1 MKHRKSS
8 IFATRTYRAKKT
20 VNSFLVKLLLAGS
33 NLLLILFTPSLILA
47 EEQNSKIDLLLERAE
62 RAISLGHY
70 QRAISYW
77 QQIIQSEELESES
90 LALIHNNIA
99 SVYWHRGTP
108 GKAVKQWQESLEIY
122 RQQQHPSPRQ
132 LAATLTDQA
141 RAYNDLGQ
149 PRFSIPLL
157 REAISITDAQNF
169 PELAVIAYLALG
181 NARTIQADYTR
192 AIDAYQKSLKSIIPL
207 HRDLAVVV
215 WNNLSQAH
223 RQQATVIKHKALAT
237 EEEGET
243 VAASRLWQAFERE
256 RNLAFQAAQTA
267 VEIGGSSQTLAQ
279 AEALIQKA
287 RLFNDDSAARAEA
300 ILSTLPDSYRLVY
313 AAIALGRLTNSDSS
327 LLKAVEVARRIKNP
341 RVMSFASGALGHYYE
356 QQQQDK
362 LALSWTKIA
371 LVAAQQA
378 QAPDSLYQ
386 WDWQAARIYNATG
399 KTEAAIEAYQR
410 AIASLQSIR
419 RDLAQTKG
427 DPLLAFQNDLEPI
440 YRGLIQLLLSSND
453 SQHNL
458 KQALQ
463 TKDLL
468 LLNELENFFADDCF
482 ELETY
487 TEADRL
493 AYLKQT
499 NTAVVNTIID
509 DDKTYIIWLF
519 PNGQFKKYALD
530 ISKPQLEN
538 LITQWRFDLENKEND
553 DYLSLSQQL
562 YKLLFS
568 PEIKSDL
575 EVIKPKNLIF
585 INDGILR
592 NVPMAALHDGQK
604 FLVEDYA
611 VINSLGLNI
620 QIKQP
625 LPSLEKAV
633 AFGLTAG
640 VNQFPPLPYVKQEL
654 EKLGSLVDEEQFLNN
669 EFTKSNFKQQVESNK
684 FSLVHVATHGRFG
697 GTTENTFLQAYQ
709 SQISLKELE
718 ETLSNHNTSF
728 PHNPIQLLVLS
739 ACDTAANN
747 PRATIGMSGVAVRA
761 GVSNVLGSLWSVNDR
776 QIVLLIDGFYN
787 YLIREGLSQWEALR
801 QAQLD
806 LIRSPDYHPSN
817 WSSMILLQN

>member
-8 IFATRTYRAKKT
+8 IFATRTDRAKKT
-20 VNSFLVKLLLAGS
+20 VNSFLVKLLLAS
-33 NLLLILFTPSLILA
+33 SSLLLILFTPSLILA
-47 EEQNSKIDLLLERAE
+47 EEQNSKINLLLERAE

-122 RQQQHPSPRQ
+122 RQQQSPSPKQ

-169 PELAVIAYLALG
+169 PKIAVIAYLALG
-181 NARTIQADYTR
+181 NAHTIQTDYTR
-192 AIDAYQKSLKSIIPL
+192 AIDAYQKSLKSITPL
-207 HRDLAVVV
+207 HQDLAVVV

-223 RQQATVIKHKALAT
+223 QQQATVIKHKALAT

-243 VAASRLWQAFERE
+243 LAASRLWQAFERE
-256 RNLAFQAAQTA
+256 RNLAHQAAQTA
-267 VEIGGSSQTLAQ
+267 VEIGGKSQTLAQ

-313 AAIALGRLTNSDSS
+313 AALALGRLTNSESS

-341 RVMSFASGALGHYYE
+341 RVISFASGALGHYYE
-356 QQQQDK
+356 KQQQYK

-386 WDWQAARIYNATG
+386 WDWQAARIFNATG

-410 AIASLQSIR
+410 AISSLQSLR

-468 LLNELENFFADDCF
+468 LLSELENFFADDCF

-499 NTAVVNTIID
+499 NTAVVNIIIL
-509 DDKTYIIWLF
+509 DDKTYVIWLF
-519 PNGQFKKYALD
+519 PNGQFKKQALD
-530 ISKPQLEN
+530 LPKPRLEN
-538 LITQWRFDLENKEND
+538 LISRWRFDLENKEND
-553 DYLSLSQQL
+553 DYLNLSQQL

-568 PEIKSDL
+568 SEIKSDL
-575 EVIKPKNLIF
+575 EVIEPKNLIF

-640 VNQFPPLPYVKQEL
+640 VNQFPPLHT
-654 EKLGSLVDEEQFLNN
+654 LN
-669 EFTKSNFKQQVESNK
+669 K
-684 FSLVHVATHGRFG
+684 
-697 GTTENTFLQAYQ
+697 
-709 SQISLKELE
+709 
-718 ETLSNHNTSF
+718 
-728 PHNPIQLLVLS
+728 
-739 ACDTAANN
+739 
-747 PRATIGMSGVAVRA
+747 
-761 GVSNVLGSLWSVNDR
+761 
-776 QIVLLIDGFYN
+776 
-787 YLIREGLSQWEALR
+787 
-801 QAQLD
+801 
-806 LIRSPDYHPSN
+806 N
-817 WSSMILLQN
+817 WKN

>member
-1 MKHRKSS
+1 MLASS
-8 IFATRTYRAKKT
+8 NI
-20 VNSFLVKLLLAGS
+20 LLL
-33 NLLLILFTPSLILA
+33 LLTSSVILA
-47 EEQNSKIDLLLERAE
+47 EEKNSQLELLLEGAE

-77 QQIIQSEELESES
+77 QQIIQSEELESEP

-99 SVYWHRGTP
+99 SVYWHRGNP
-108 GKAVKQWQESLEIY
+108 GKAVKQWQESLDIY

-157 REAISITDAQNF
+157 REAISMADAQNLT
-169 PELAVIAYLALG
+169 ELSVIAYLALG
-181 NARTIQADYTR
+181 NAHTIQADYTR
-192 AIDAYQKSLKSIIPL
+192 AIDAYQKSLKSILPH
-207 HRDLAVVV
+207 HRALAVVV

-223 RQQATVIKHKALAT
+223 QQQARVIKHKALAT

-243 VAASRLWQAFERE
+243 VAASRLWPAFEHE
-256 RNLAFQAAQTA
+256 RDLAHQAAQTA

-313 AAIALGRLTNSDSS
+313 AAIALGRLTNSESS
-327 LLKAVEVARRIKNP
+327 LFKAVEVARRIKNP
-341 RVMSFASGALGHYYE
+341 RVMALASGALGHYYE
-356 QQQQDK
+356 QQQQYN
-362 LALSWTKIA
+362 LAWSWTKIA

-378 QAPDSLYQ
+378 QTPDLLYQ

-419 RDLAQTKG
+419 RDLAQAKG
-427 DPLLAFQNDLEPI
+427 APLLTFQNELEPI
-440 YRGLIQLLLSSND
+440 YRSLIQLLLSSND
-453 SQHNL
+453 APDNL

-468 LLNELENFFADDCF
+468 LLSELENFFADDCF

-499 NTAVVNTIID
+499 NTAVVNTIIL

-519 PNGQFKKYALD
+519 PNGNFKKSGIN

-575 EVIKPKNLIF
+575 EIIKPKNLIF

-611 VINSLGLNI
+611 VINSLGLNR

-625 LPSLEKAV
+625 LPSLKKSR
-633 AFGLTAG
+633 GLWF
-640 VNQFPPLPYVKQEL
+640 N
-654 EKLGSLVDEEQFLNN
+654 
-669 EFTKSNFKQQVESNK
+669 
-684 FSLVHVATHGRFG
+684 RRC
-697 GTTENTFLQAYQ
+697 Q
-709 SQISLKELE
+709 SIS
-718 ETLSNHNTSF
+718 S
-728 PHNPIQLLVLS
+728 P
-739 ACDTAANN
+739 
-747 PRATIGMSGVAVRA
+747 TIR
-761 GVSNVLGSLWSVNDR
+761 
-776 QIVLLIDGFYN
+776 
-787 YLIREGLSQWEALR
+787 
-801 QAQLD
+801 
-806 LIRSPDYHPSN
+806 
-817 WSSMILLQN
+817 